1 MDLKVTITGK
11 YSVSMTTQ
19 NETLSFNAKANKKT
33 AVVLDVTNNGNVA
46 LTDINLTASAPTDW
60 TVEFSESSIDSLDA
74 GTTKEVTAYV
84 TPSQSAISGDYVVNM
99 TATAKET
106 SNTSASP
113 LRRRPYGALSALSS
127 SSRFSP
133 ACMRYSGNSG
143 GTDS

>member
-60 TVEFSESSIDSLDA
+60 TVEFS
-74 GTTKEVTAYV
+74 
-84 TPSQSAISGDYVVNM
+84 
-99 TATAKET
+99 
-106 SNTSASP
+106 
-113 LRRRPYGALSALSS
+113 
-127 SSRFSP
+127 
-133 ACMRYSGNSG
+133 
-143 GTDS
+143 